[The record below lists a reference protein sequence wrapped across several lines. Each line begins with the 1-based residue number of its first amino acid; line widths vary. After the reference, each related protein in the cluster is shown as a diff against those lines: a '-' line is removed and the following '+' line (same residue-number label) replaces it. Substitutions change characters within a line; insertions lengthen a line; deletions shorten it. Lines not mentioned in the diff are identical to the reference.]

1 MQLHINKAQN
11 YYEVSIN
18 FKMSKLLIT
27 YRINL
32 LCEQKV
38 NV

>member
-1 MQLHINKAQN
+1 MQLHINKVQN